1 MHGRYGNPDEVL
13 REIGGQFVQGRDR
26 IVPPQKIARVCRLFW
41 PIKTAIV
48 IAPWAKQTDRTAKRW
63 LSGELDF
70 PTEIFLAVI
79 NECYKRE

>member
-41 PIKTAIV
+41 PEKTPFI
-48 IAPWAKQTDRTAKRW
+48 IGPWAGQTDRTAKRW

-70 PTEIFLAVI
+70 PAEIFRVVY
-79 NECYKRE
+79 NELHKRE